1 MALDFTRISYVE
13 SNDALT
19 KSPEGC
25 YGSKSHRGDL
35 IVLIKVMTITAKNRL
50 VTNLV
55 CDGRSRG
62 VSSTNRVLSKNN
74 LVQQSPIR
82 KVFISLQTCYV
93 LIN

>member
-35 IVLIKVMTITAKNRL
+35 MVYIKVMTFTAKIALTICWKSPISCVTDGHVGSAPPIGFYQR
-50 VTNLV
+50 TNL
-55 CDGRSRG
+55 SH
-62 VSSTNRVLSKNN
+62 
-74 LVQQSPIR
+74 P
-82 KVFISLQTCYV
+82 
-93 LIN
+93 